1 MAKNKKKRFFSYFI
15 LALFLIGLL
24 YLTFNERGLIKYIK
38 LENEVTELND
48 EIIRLQNVNNSL
60 KSELDSLKKEIP
72 AKIEQIAREKYDM
85 IKEGERT
92 IDVKEVEKDETRP
105 DESEQSPSDIK
116 KN

>member
-38 LENEVTELND
+38 LEKEVTTLSD
-48 EIIRLQNVNNSL
+48 EIIRLQNENNSL
-60 KSELDSLKKEIP
+60 KSEIDSLKKEIP

-85 IKEGERT
+85 IKEGERK
-92 IDVKEVEKDETRP
+92 IEVKEVEKDGG
-105 DESEQSPSDIK
+105 
-116 KN
+116 